1 MDFPN
6 PSKSAGGFVE
16 SIKDKLNFGSSR
28 NADRDVYQDEEF
40 AYDDYAYEDDY
51 AEYGEYG
58 FDESYATGSYHDSY
72 SDSYSDS
79 YTTRDPYRSSSPR
92 LVSLNDIQSTTS
104 AYGVMTPTPAASSS
118 ASDHGVPTNS
128 SVPGYLS
135 STADTRFSSR
145 SASRTGRITVAADL
159 DGEDVQGGVGFDR
172 LDAGYSDFVS
182 PYQRQDAEKTA
193 VMPSTGSSGL
203 DGLFTPTDGS
213 ANTAS
218 PSTERGKSI
227 GGRFSRKVEIFE
239 PKNFEEAVEI
249 VAMLKEGSAVVLN
262 LKYVN
267 AGLSKRILD
276 FAFGVVAALGVQ
288 ITYEAPQ
295 VFSIVQDEKLTLVE
309 RDQLR
314 LKHIL

>member
-6 PSKSAGGFVE
+6 PSKSAGSFAR

-28 NADRDVYQDEEF
+28 NADRDEYQDEEF
-40 AYDDYAYEDDY
+40 GYDEYAYEDGY
-51 AEYGEYG
+51 ADYGEYG
-58 FDESYATGSYHDSY
+58 FDDSYATGSYDDPY
-72 SDSYSDS
+72 SDGYSDS

-92 LVSLNDIQSTTS
+92 LVSLDDIQSTTS
-104 AYGVMTPTPAASSS
+104 AYGVMMPASAASSPS
-118 ASDHGVPTNS
+118 NDYAIPTSS

-135 STADTRFSSR
+135 NTADARFSSR

-159 DGEDVQGGVGFDR
+159 DEDSSQGGVGFDR
-172 LDAGYSDFVS
+172 LDTGYRDFVS
-182 PYQRQDAEKTA
+182 PYQRQNVEKTA

-213 ANTAS
+213 AATPSAS
-218 PSTERGKSI
+218 VDRGNSI